1 MSGAINSGILIPVPV
16 LAVLMAVLDA
26 VREIADRNG
35 TIEVNAVEQTI
46 ANIQYRYHSSIRAM
60 YMISAI
66 LFIFGSISLMNMF
79 LVDFQSR
86 KCEFGLFEVVGT
98 TKNQLNKMLD
108 REIGIY
114 LGGSLA
120 ISLICGSILSVI
132 VCRQLDMMNHC
143 ITLKLPWIFLLALAA
158 VLAVIYLSFS
168 VYTRSEL
175 KKTSI
180 LSAIRDD

>member
-98 TKNQLNKMLD
+98 TKNQLSKLTSCSTCRRAGRMAIHAMKVEDFHSKLTSCSAC
-108 REIGIY
+108 RRAGRMAIHAVKVEY
-114 LGGSLA
+114 FHSKPSCPRCLA
-120 ISLICGSILSVI
+120 
-132 VCRQLDMMNHC
+132 
-143 ITLKLPWIFLLALAA
+143 PP
-158 VLAVIYLSFS
+158 
-168 VYTRSEL
+168 
-175 KKTSI
+175 
-180 LSAIRDD
+180 